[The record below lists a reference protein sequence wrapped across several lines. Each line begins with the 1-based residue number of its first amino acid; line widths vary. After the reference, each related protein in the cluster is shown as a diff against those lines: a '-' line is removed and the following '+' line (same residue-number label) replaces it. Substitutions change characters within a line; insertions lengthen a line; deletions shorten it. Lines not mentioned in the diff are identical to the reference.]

1 MFRAHDKLLREDK
14 TEKVDWT
21 YITDLH
27 DAFERVIKRFQLG
40 EKKYSRLNFRN
51 CEDYKT
57 YEESALRHLI
67 QFLNGKTDEDHLAAC
82 IVNLLI
88 IMDGANLKDEV
99 DAYWDFMD
107 GKSEWGEIRKSQ
119 EDKPYISKHTTCRE
133 WIGDWYK

>member
-1 MFRAHDKLLREDK
+1 MKPFRSHDYHRTEPRPINEWEENINKFIREDK
-14 TEKVDWT
+14 TEKTDWT

-27 DAFERVIKRFQLG
+27 DSFERIVKRFMLG

-67 QFLNGKTDEDHLAAC
+67 QYLNNKTDEDHLAAC

-88 IMDGANLKDEV
+88 IMDGEKKCFTDNHSTSCTCCQDYVHKYYE
-99 DAYWDFMD
+99 
-107 GKSEWGEIRKSQ
+107 
-119 EDKPYISKHTTCRE
+119 ED
-133 WIGDWYK
+133 